1 MEGFDP
7 RWTDE
12 TDYIL
17 GVTREIWEDR
27 GISTL
32 TQYYGDDIIVRSP
45 ASIVVGNENVIGATM
60 ATLAELPDRQ
70 LLGEDV
76 IFCDAPSGGFLSSHR
91 LMSTATHSHP
101 GVYGAPTGKQISY
114 RILADCH
121 AVNNQINDE
130 WLVRDQ
136 GAIARQLGTT
146 PRDFAAKLIAD
157 EGGVER
163 CVKPF
168 TPAQDIPGPY
178 QARGNDNAWGLRLAD
193 ILTRLSQADFRAIKA
208 EYDRAAALYYPN
220 GVNTQGHAGADQFW
234 MGLHA
239 AFPNAAFEIHHVIG
253 RQDPLMPPRAAVR
266 WSINGLHSGWGAF
279 GKPTGAQVHVMGIT
293 HAEFGPRGLR
303 CEFTLIDETAVWKQI
318 LIQTGEV

>member
-7 RWTDE
+7 RWTDQ
-12 TDYIL
+12 TNYIL
-17 GVTREIWEDR
+17 GVTHEIWEDR

-91 LMSTATHSHP
+91 LM
-101 GVYGAPTGKQISY
+101 
-114 RILADCH
+114 
-121 AVNNQINDE
+121 
-130 WLVRDQ
+130 
-136 GAIARQLGTT
+136 
-146 PRDFAAKLIAD
+146 
-157 EGGVER
+157 
-163 CVKPF
+163 
-168 TPAQDIPGPY
+168 
-178 QARGNDNAWGLRLAD
+178 
-193 ILTRLSQADFRAIKA
+193 
-208 EYDRAAALYYPN
+208 
-220 GVNTQGHAGADQFW
+220 
-234 MGLHA
+234 M
-239 AFPNAAFEIHHVIG
+239 
-253 RQDPLMPPRAAVR
+253 MPPRAAVR